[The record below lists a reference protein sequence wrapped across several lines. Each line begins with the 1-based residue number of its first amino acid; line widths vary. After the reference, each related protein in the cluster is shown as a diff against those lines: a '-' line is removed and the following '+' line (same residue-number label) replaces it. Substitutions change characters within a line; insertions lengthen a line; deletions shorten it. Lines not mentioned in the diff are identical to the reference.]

1 MLTLAYPCLP
11 RAFCLLCVSTILTSS
26 TGPSPEAIPNALPGV
41 DELTQNA
48 ASLPRHP
55 LYFTISLIP
64 RLHVLA
70 SVRLPACSH
79 LFHGSRS
86 GDAAA
91 RLLASSELFLLD
103 DGCRVSR
110 TEPSLFSTPRHASWR
125 CLCGPCLRSTS
136 LRTSVA
142 TGVWVQKKMNT
153 GVQHPKIHTDHWN
166 VERHRALPPPS
177 SAHLAAFED
186 HSQSYPAVTDS
197 YPTSGGPYEVS
208 PAKRVR
214 ISGVLASSAAGWAT
228 GQQHGQSHDAELG
241 PFAETDPGAPT
252 KSSYREKNDH
262 DITVKKKSNA
272 TTTQGGGTSNSSNAN
287 ATNNNNKSRRVR
299 TGCLTCR
306 GRHLKCD
313 EAFPECNNC
322 RKSCRECKRGLRL
335 NFIDTRVKSPPFV
348 PPTLEWSGMSSF
360 RFP

>member
-1 MLTLAYPCLP
+1 M
-11 RAFCLLCVSTILTSS
+11 
-26 TGPSPEAIPNALPGV
+26 
-41 DELTQNA
+41 
-48 ASLPRHP
+48 
-55 LYFTISLIP
+55 
-64 RLHVLA
+64 A
-70 SVRLPACSH
+70 SVRLPACYS
-79 LFHGSRS
+79 LSTDLDRETPRPDFWQVLSC
-86 GDAAA
+86 
-91 RLLASSELFLLD
+91 FLD

-110 TEPSLFSTPRHASWR
+110 TDPSPFSTPRHASWR
-125 CLCGPCLRSTS
+125 CLRGPCCVQHPCGRQWP
-136 LRTSVA
+136 
-142 TGVWVQKKMNT
+142 GVWVQKKMNP
-153 GVQHPKIHTDHWN
+153 GVQHPKIHTNHWN

-177 SAHLAAFED
+177 SAHFAAFED

-228 GQQHGQSHDAELG
+228 GQQHGQAHDAELG
-241 PFAETDPGAPT
+241 PSAETDPGAP
-252 KSSYREKNDH
+252 KSSYREKND
-262 DITVKKKSNA
+262 DITVKKSNA
-272 TTTQGGGTSNSSNAN
+272 TPQSSSTSSNVN
-287 ATNNNNKSRRVR
+287 ANNNKSRRVR

-348 PPTLEWSGMSSF
+348 PPTLEWSGMSF
-360 RFP
+360 RSQNPNIRCRCRKAA